1 MFFSRQASAQ
11 SKCWKDNRG
20 DWASSVPAWYDID
33 CRIGI
38 LRGVDVDDAKREIE
52 ACISAAPHQHPFL
65 CNSTPK
71 LVWIGFQTEGWTL
84 EKEVF
89 GAANKDVFGGKG
101 PAEFSF
107 TGLTDTRF
115 CELYYGI
122 PSLCFGPHAE
132 NIHLF
137 DERVDLASVQL
148 CAQTIALF
156 IAGWCALNRMC

>member
-1 MFFSRQASAQ
+1 
-11 SKCWKDNRG
+11 
-20 DWASSVPAWYDID
+20 
-33 CRIGI
+33 
-38 LRGVDVDDAKREIE
+38 
-52 ACISAAPHQHPFL
+52 
-65 CNSTPK
+65 
-71 LVWIGFQTEGWTL
+71 LVWIGFQAEGWTL

-101 PAEFSF
+101 LAELSF

-115 CELYYGI
+115 CGLYYGI
-122 PSLCFGPHAE
+122 PSLYFGPHAE

-148 CAQTIALF
+148 SAETIALF